1 MYHTHPRIAAHP
13 HTSILMPAIQAVSMN
28 SIIFSQVPSIETVLS
43 KLSSSI
49 NDEFSWPASSP
60 HTKAQVN
67 GVISS
72 TVLPYLRS
80 RFLASNPPKV
90 LPSATPA
97 ILSVWAQVSCTI
109 ASNLPVDSLFPL
121 VDLWRLAF
129 LDPAVGSWTASLT
142 PTSPASDPV
151 SNFLPKAIAAQD
163 TPTKGARNYVLTVL
177 RLLCNAFSSPPL
189 ARRLLRADAREN
201 VTAVLV
207 PSLLHADALVRTASA
222 SLAFDI
228 AAVLQ
233 RERVDCV
240 RTGKGIQPDSEGDLG
255 DWQVEVVTAIL
266 EALDREKENE
276 EVGE

>member
-1 MYHTHPRIAAHP
+1 M
-13 HTSILMPAIQAVSMN
+13 
-28 SIIFSQVPSIETVLS
+28 
-43 KLSSSI
+43 
-49 NDEFSWPASSP
+49 
-60 HTKAQVN
+60 
-67 GVISS
+67 
-72 TVLPYLRS
+72 
-80 RFLASNPPKV
+80 
-90 LPSATPA
+90 
-97 ILSVWAQVSCTI
+97 

-121 VDLWRLAF
+121 VDMWRLAF
-129 LDPAVGSWTASLT
+129 LDPAVGSWTTSLT

-151 SNFLPKAIAAQD
+151 SIFLPKAIAAQD
-163 TPTKGARNYVLTVL
+163 PLTKGARNYILTVL

-189 ARRLLRADAREN
+189 ARRLLQADAREN
-201 VTAVLV
+201 ITAVLV
-207 PSLLHADALVRTASA
+207 PSLLHADAVVRTASA

-233 RERVDCV
+233 RERVECV